1 MKTVFRSN
9 EIAHVWFHANAPHD
23 PSMWRNRPH
32 GRSPGSMSFD
42 GDVFLSY
49 NTAIARK
56 VTHKGKCAV
65 ILNDRDFSN
74 TTTAHKHHMRGA
86 IPQDTVRFHFDGGM
100 GTRLEVSPK
109 QLFDYAIER
118 AADFL
123 TLSKKPRIR
132 QATRDGYLASR
143 QTWLAEAQKV
153 SDFFGLRRK
162 VDEKSD
168 VRLAKR
174 IATAQKAEQKRIA
187 ERQKQAEEREKEALA
202 EWLRGEHND
211 TYRLMNSPVML
222 RLNDGHV
229 ETTKGIRITELEAKL
244 AFRFIAK
251 HRATGWKSN
260 GHKHTVNTVSGEF
273 QLDSINEFG
282 IVAGCHRISWDEIN
296 RFAMLM
302 GWTNETGVA
311 P

>member
-1 MKTVFRSN
+1 MKTVFRSK
-9 EIAHVWFHANAPHD
+9 EIAHVWFHANAPH
-23 PSMWRNRPH
+23 
-32 GRSPGSMSFD
+32 GKSPGSMSFD
-42 GDVFLSY
+42 GGVFLSY

-65 ILNDRDFSN
+65 ILNDRGFSN
-74 TTTAHKHHMRGA
+74 TTCKHKNRMMGA
-86 IPQDTVRFHFDGGM
+86 IPQDTTCFHFDDGM
-100 GTRLEVSPK
+100 GTRLNVSPK

-118 AADFL
+118 AAGFL

-132 QATRDGYLASR
+132 QATRDGYLALR
-143 QTWLAEAQKV
+143 QQWLAEAQKV

-162 VDEKSD
+162 VDEKVD

-174 IATAQKAEQKRIA
+174 IAAAQKAEQKRIA
-187 ERQKQAEEREKEALA
+187 DAQKQVEEREKEALA

-229 ETTKGIRITELEAKL
+229 ETTKGVSIPVL
-244 AFRFIAK
+244 AAEFTYRFIM
-251 HRATGWKSN
+251 RYRLQGWKSN